1 MALAA
6 LGFRPPGRLE
16 RATSPRLR
24 IFAMLVAALLL
35 SSVVWT
41 RLAYWQGVRHG
52 QLAQQAAAQY
62 REVVELPATRGVI
75 FDRNLTQLVVN
86 TTVYSAFVSPDQVP
100 VGQRDQV
107 AGALSSVLGV
117 DRNTIAQT
125 LASGRKFAYVLRR
138 FSKDKADHLRLM
150 KLPGVGLE
158 EEQQRS
164 YLPGIAASSSLAANL
179 LGFVNY
185 AGDGTYGLESHYQ
198 AALSG
203 TPGYISSY
211 RDLANNEIV
220 LGSHTHKDPVPGVNL
235 VTSLDANIQFAAEQ
249 ALAAGV
255 KKARAESGSVLIMD
269 PKTGGIVAW
278 ADYPSYNA
286 NAFNT
291 TPVAQFKDNVLS
303 YLYEPGSVMKVVTL
317 SGALDVGKI
326 KPNTV
331 IDDPGALYIGGYRI
345 ADWDGANH
353 GKITYTYVLEHSL
366 NVGAMKAMLAEGHK
380 NFYNYLQ
387 SFGLTQPSGVDV
399 AGETSLP
406 PPSAA
411 KMADSQYATSAFGQ
425 GIDVNMV
432 QMLSAINVIAN
443 GGKYAPPH
451 VVERIGNQINPVML
465 APQRQVISPAT
476 AKQMTAMMQSVVQHG
491 SGWTSRVPGFEL
503 DQGGKTG
510 TSQIP
515 VKGKYTQ
522 KVWASFVGFLP
533 AAHPRFTMIVVI
545 RKPNVPGSDQDW
557 TLNDGY
563 FTAAPVWQKIAQTMV
578 VDWHITP
585 EHR

>member
-1 MALAA
+1 
-6 LGFRPPGRLE
+6 
-16 RATSPRLR
+16 
-24 IFAMLVAALLL
+24 
-35 SSVVWT
+35 
-41 RLAYWQGVRHG
+41 
-52 QLAQQAAAQY
+52 
-62 REVVELPATRGVI
+62 
-75 FDRNLTQLVVN
+75 
-86 TTVYSAFVSPDQVP
+86 
-100 VGQRDQV
+100 
-107 AGALSSVLGV
+107 
-117 DRNTIAQT
+117 
-125 LASGRKFAYVLRR
+125 
-138 FSKDKADHLRLM
+138 
-150 KLPGVGLE
+150 
-158 EEQQRS
+158 
-164 YLPGIAASSSLAANL
+164 
-179 LGFVNY
+179 
-185 AGDGTYGLESHYQ
+185 
-198 AALSG
+198 
-203 TPGYISSY
+203 
-211 RDLANNEIV
+211 
-220 LGSHTHKDPVPGVNL
+220 
-235 VTSLDANIQFAAEQ
+235 
-249 ALAAGV
+249 
-255 KKARAESGSVLIMD
+255 
-269 PKTGGIVAW
+269 
-278 ADYPSYNA
+278 
-286 NAFNT
+286 
-291 TPVAQFKDNVLS
+291 
-303 YLYEPGSVMKVVTL
+303 
-317 SGALDVGKI
+317 
-326 KPNTV
+326 
-331 IDDPGALYIGGYRI
+331 
-345 ADWDGANH
+345 
-353 GKITYTYVLEHSL
+353 
-366 NVGAMKAMLAEGHK
+366 MKAMLAEGHK

-443 GGKYAPPH
+443 GGKYAPAH